1 MKYYVVFLLA
11 FFLLLAFQTP
21 QALAG
26 GFARGGFAP
35 RSFAG
40 PTGHRF
46 ASRSVIVI
54 NPARQGVHFNPFTH
68 RFVVVPRHFVG
79 NAVISRP
86 VGQQTHLHGFHRRGF
101 FGGDGFFDGV
111 GGVIPVEQPQPE
123 AIIQP
128 QQEVHKGRYVQ
139 PSWVDG
145 GHGVQVS
152 EPGYWTDN

>member
-1 MKYYVVFLLA
+1 MKKYVVSLFVLLP
-11 FFLLLAFQTP
+11 LLAFQTP
-21 QALAG
+21 QAGAG
-26 GFARGGFAP
+26 SFARGGFGS

-54 NPARQGVHFNPFTH
+54 NPARQVVRFSPFAH
-68 RFVVVPRHFVG
+68 RFAVIPRHFVG
-79 NAVISRP
+79 NTVISRP
-86 VGQQTHLHGFHRRGF
+86 VAQQTHLHGFHRRGF
-101 FGGDGFFDGV
+101 FDGDGFFDGN

-128 QQEVHKGRYVQ
+128 QQPVHKGRYVQ
-139 PSWVDG
+139 PRWVDG

-152 EPGYWTDN
+152 ESGYWTDN

>member
-1 MKYYVVFLLA
+1 MKYYVVSLLA

-26 GFARGGFAP
+26 GFVRGGFAP
-35 RSFAG
+35 RG

-54 NPARQGVHFNPFTH
+54 NPARQVVRFSPFAH

-79 NAVISRP
+79 NTVISSPAGR
-86 VGQQTHLHGFHRRGF
+86 QTRLHGFDRRGFFVGDGF
-101 FGGDGFFDGV
+101 FGGDGGV
-111 GGVIPVEQPQPE
+111 TVTGEQPQLTE
-123 AIIQP
+123 IIQP
-128 QQEVHKGRYVQ
+128 QEPVRKGRYVQ
-139 PSWVDG
+139 PRWVDG
-145 GHGVQVS
+145 GYGVQVL

>member
-1 MKYYVVFLLA
+1 MKYYVVSLLV
-11 FFLLLAFQTP
+11 LLPLLAFQTP

-54 NPARQGVHFNPFTH
+54 NPARQVVRFNPFAH

-86 VGQQTHLHGFHRRGF
+86 AGRQIHSRGFHRRGF
-101 FGGDGFFDGV
+101 FDGDGFFDAG
-111 GGVIPVEQPQPE
+111 GGVIPVEQPEP
-123 AIIQP
+123 AAMIQP
-128 QQEVHKGRYVQ
+128 QQPVHTGRYVQ

-145 GHGVQVS
+145 GYGVQVS
-152 EPGYWTDN
+152 EPGYWTDK